1 MNARTLGYGLMG
13 LVILRQGLSFGW
25 SQEVAAPAKP
35 AAPPAVAADAPPPD
49 LPRGPS
55 ESPPFRG
62 LDANL
67 YMQTSAEYRACCLQA
82 YAWAKR
88 LVNAK
93 LRQRL
98 AASEKNSAGKATEP
112 GGFDG
117 PKPPAVILD
126 LDETVLDNRAFQS
139 RQVREGWAYSQAYWS
154 EFEENGGAEVM
165 AIPGAIAFI
174 QHLRAMGVQ
183 PIYITNRNAR
193 AQSATMQILER
204 LKIAV
209 PDEWLLAAD
218 AETKS
223 SKDSR
228 RAKVRQQW
236 DVLLLVGDNLRD
248 FADSFRLDGTKAAG
262 QAIDERKRLVDR
274 HQARFGV
281 DWVLLPNPAYGEWTK
296 ALGQGIEDARLLEP
310 RQP

>member
-1 MNARTLGYGLMG
+1 
-13 LVILRQGLSFGW
+13 
-25 SQEVAAPAKP
+25 
-35 AAPPAVAADAPPPD
+35 
-49 LPRGPS
+49 
-55 ESPPFRG
+55 
-62 LDANL
+62 
-67 YMQTSAEYRACCLQA
+67 
-82 YAWAKR
+82 
-88 LVNAK
+88 
-93 LRQRL
+93 
-98 AASEKNSAGKATEP
+98 
-112 GGFDG
+112 
-117 PKPPAVILD
+117 
-126 LDETVLDNRAFQS
+126 
-139 RQVREGWAYSQAYWS
+139 
-154 EFEENGGAEVM
+154 
-165 AIPGAIAFI
+165 
-174 QHLRAMGVQ
+174 MGVQ